1 MKTARTFTRLLLLAV
16 MAGILA
22 LTTGCGNDRKEE
34 KDQPRTEKKD
44 YARVKALATQLRQ
57 LDESLARMK
66 QEVDAQQSRVAAVQA
81 DISAARQTLNELGLT
96 YRPTPDAN
104 VIAAA
109 EGDPAASPD
118 PATYSNA
125 DKARDASK
133 RRDEADNPILST
145 LIIILFIAAV
155 LAIGYS
161 LWHRRPGGDAADEGS
176 TYTPEPSETPEPLT
190 PDEMTPLA
198 EEEAPSTDDEAA
210 PDKLEPQG
218 PPSAF

>member
-1 MKTARTFTRLLLLAV
+1 MKTVHTLSRLLLLAA

-22 LTTGCGNDRKEE
+22 LTTGCGNDRKDE

-104 VIAAA
+104 AIAAA

-118 PATYSNA
+118 AATYSNA
-125 DKARDASK
+125 DKARVASK
-133 RRDEADNPILST
+133 RRDEAENPILST

-161 LWHRRPGGDAADEGS
+161 LWHRRRPGDDTVDEGS

-190 PDEMTPLA
+190 PAEMAPPA
-198 EEEAPSTDDEAA
+198 EEAPPTTDEAA
-210 PDKLEPQG
+210 PDKVEPQG